1 MRGGT
6 FPRSY
11 ALIYGDSFRSLHHL
25 LPVMFNLLLRWLISA
40 LALLLVAYLLP
51 GITVTNFFP
60 VAIVAAL
67 VLGLVNAFIRPL
79 VKLLTLPLTCL
90 TLGLFSIVINA
101 VLFWAV
107 SEVVDGFAVEGVLA
121 ALLGSVL
128 YSLATATASQ
138 VLE

>member
-1 MRGGT
+1 M
-6 FPRSY
+6 
-11 ALIYGDSFRSLHHL
+11 L
-25 LPVMFNLLLRWLISA
+25 NLLLRWLIGA

-51 GITVTNFFP
+51 GIAVANFFP
-60 VAIVAAL
+60 VALVAAL

-90 TLGLFSIVINA
+90 TLGLFSLVINA

-107 SEVVDGFAVEGVLA
+107 SEMVDGFAVEGALT

-128 YSLATATASQ
+128 YSLATAAASQ
-138 VLE
+138 VLK

>member
-1 MRGGT
+1 M
-6 FPRSY
+6 
-11 ALIYGDSFRSLHHL
+11 L
-25 LPVMFNLLLRWLISA
+25 NLLLRWLISA

-51 GITVTNFFP
+51 GIVVANFFP
-60 VAIVAAL
+60 VAVVAAL

-90 TLGLFSIVINA
+90 TLGLFSLVINA

-107 SEVVDGFAVEGVLA
+107 SELVDGFTVEGALT
-121 ALLGSVL
+121 ALLGSIL
-128 YSLATATASQ
+128 YSLATAAASQ